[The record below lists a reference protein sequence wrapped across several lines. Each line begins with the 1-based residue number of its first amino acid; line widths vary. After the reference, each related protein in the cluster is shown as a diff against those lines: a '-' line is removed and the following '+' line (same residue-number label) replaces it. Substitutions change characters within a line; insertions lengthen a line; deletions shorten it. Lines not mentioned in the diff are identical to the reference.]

1 MTATCWEILALEE
14 TGDERR
20 IRAAW
25 FDLLRQYRPQDDD
38 DTFVRL
44 RGALDEA
51 LLLAREWQ
59 SLPGTKVTLVP
70 DAPPQTTEDETLT
83 LPFTLPETAA
93 DDAAVDAII
102 QGMLVLYAD
111 FSLRRQ
117 PALWQQLLAHSV
129 LSAAPVR
136 QGVSDWIIL
145 NPKRM
150 PWLPAPVLS
159 LLWNH
164 FDWDN
169 DELREDAR
177 LDDAV
182 LDAHFQRLYSGGG
195 FTAAV
200 ADLRFASAFS
210 VEQIDAYLAERE
222 AALELAFEQEST
234 LFIERVNALLAE
246 PVEDPDLLCWLATHF
261 RYMGNGEASRDF
273 SQRLI
278 DLDPGKVDGWLR
290 QAQINMDERYYYRA
304 WDDFCQVLRIAPRHI
319 LGLKGLAQC
328 LLQLEYLHDARSL
341 YALIYQQVEFDAE
354 SQVQILH
361 INTLLHKEHQ
371 SALKQND
378 YGMTACENLAQ
389 SYNQTGAYAQ
399 CIDFVLVLRENASMN
414 NSLLWRLF
422 KSSIIGHL
430 YRSMFLRHGDF
441 AARYVSAPT
450 YISLGYAF
458 ERTGKDKEA
467 REAYRWALNSAR
479 HLGSDTFPA
488 LEPLLNVMSDLKEWQ
503 ASIPLLQEALADRPS
518 HAHFWHLLAEAYRY
532 TDRADEAL
540 EAADRSIELD
550 TSRWVYFS
558 TRSLILMKKGEFLR
572 ALNDLDEVIR
582 GYHSYAWAWHRRGLC
597 LNRLGHHREAIA
609 CFEEALDWKIVSD
622 QTALELVKAACECG
636 EYEKAQRGAGLFIKF
651 NGEPEEIAPWLARM
665 EKMAAQAQDQENVA

>member
-59 SLPGTKVTLVP
+59 SLPGSRGTLTRDEPPVTEEEALV
-70 DAPPQTTEDETLT
+70 T
-83 LPFTLPETAA
+83 LPFTLPETTG
-93 DDAAVDAII
+93 DDAAVDAAI
-102 QGMLVLYAD
+102 QGMLMLYAD

-117 PALWQQLLAHSV
+117 PALWQQLLAHSL

-145 NPKRM
+145 NPERM

-164 FDWDN
+164 FDWDS
-169 DELREDAR
+169 DELREEAR

-200 ADLRFASAFS
+200 ADLRFPPTFS

-222 AALELAFEQEST
+222 AALELAFEQESAP
-234 LFIERVNALLAE
+234 FIERVNALMAE

-304 WDDFCQVLRIAPRHI
+304 WDDFCQVLSIAPRHI

-328 LLQLEYLHDARSL
+328 LLKLEYLHDARSL

-378 YGMTACENLAQ
+378 YGMTACENLAE

-399 CIDFVLVLRENASMN
+399 CIDFVLGLRENASMN

-430 YRSMFLRHGDF
+430 YRGMFLRHGDF
-441 AARYVSAPT
+441 AARYVSAPL
-450 YISLGYAF
+450 YLSLGYAF
-458 ERTGKDKEA
+458 ERTFKKKEA
-467 REAYRWALNSAR
+467 REAYQWALNSAR

-488 LEPLLNVMSDLKEWQ
+488 LERLLNAMTALKEWE
-503 ASIPLLQEALADRPS
+503 ALLPLLKEALADRPS
-518 HAHFWHLLAEAYRY
+518 HAHFWHLLAEAYRF
-532 TDRADEAL
+532 TDRMDEAL

-550 TSRWVYFS
+550 ASRWVYFS
-558 TRSLILMKKGEFLR
+558 ARSLILLEKEEYAR
-572 ALNDLDEVIR
+572 ALADLDEVVR
-582 GYHSYAWAWHRRGLC
+582 GSHSYAWGWHRRGLC
-597 LNRLGHHREAIA
+597 LNRLGRYREAIT
-609 CFEEALDWKIVSD
+609 CFEDALDWQIEHSD
-622 QTALELVKAACECG
+622 TALELVIAACECG
-636 EYEKAQRGAGLFIKF
+636 EYEKAQRGAALFSEYK
-651 NGEPEEIAPWLARM
+651 GEPQDITPWLARIEEIAPQING
-665 EKMAAQAQDQENVA
+665 EESVA